1 MFADPRQTI
10 YLLPKKREFVVLVG
24 GTAEM
29 SEAQAGLSDQEFA
42 CLLFRSCGVP
52 EKALAGALGINHAE
66 ECGFCLGTKQ
76 VDPRSVRR

>member
-1 MFADPRQTI
+1 
-10 YLLPKKREFVVLVG
+10 
-24 GTAEM
+24 M
-29 SEAQAGLSDQEFA
+29 SEEVKDPQAGLTDQEFA